1 MSRIIHLHNE
11 YHLGD
16 NVFNFI
22 LFYNIKKYIEQHNI
36 IIYYYANSIYLY
48 QLKEFISSKNV
59 YLLDISHKPN
69 HSLQLWINN
78 KYHNRVIYA
87 GNVTPE

>member
-36 IIYYYANSIYLY
+36 IIYY
-48 QLKEFISSKNV
+48 
-59 YLLDISHKPN
+59 
-69 HSLQLWINN
+69 
-78 KYHNRVIYA
+78 
-87 GNVTPE
+87 